1 MDAVATQQPKQRRP
15 RTRVGSDLVM
25 TAAEVAA
32 LAGVSRRAIERAAL
46 DHASPYHAARISD
59 GIAALRF
66 RRADVEAILAGEGAQ
81 VLKLRGRR

>member
-1 MDAVATQQPKQRRP
+1 MDAVATAPKQRRP

-25 TAAEVAA
+25 TAAEVAV

-46 DHASPYHAARISD
+46 DPASPYHAARISD
-59 GIAALRF
+59 GIAALRS
-66 RRADVEAILAGEGAQ
+66 Q